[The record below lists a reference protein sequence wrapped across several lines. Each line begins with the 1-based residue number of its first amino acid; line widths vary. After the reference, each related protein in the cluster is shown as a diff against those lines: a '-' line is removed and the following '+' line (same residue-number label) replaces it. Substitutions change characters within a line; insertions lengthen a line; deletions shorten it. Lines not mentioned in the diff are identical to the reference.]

1 MKKISERHRHRYEV
15 NIKYKDKFE
24 EKGLLPLIKP
34 KTSLNDLQLMSKQK
48 IKSADILLIPGYL
61 FICKD
66 KNKEFS
72 LLLESVNGNVILDLE
87 NMKTASLPHL
97 EKLYP
102 EELKTLQS
110 AFSFKK
116 FRLEE
121 FISKTGF
128 GIGVKASL
136 QTLVKLGYLH
146 YNNNLF
152 SLSGKYVLSNLS
164 RNACYEKIN
173 FTKTNYYKKLNPRIS
188 LDKLKSHLSKFTNV
202 VDQRECFIIN
212 YKLNYE

>member
-1 MKKISERHRHRYEV
+1 
-15 NIKYKDKFE
+15 
-24 EKGLLPLIKP
+24 
-34 KTSLNDLQLMSKQK
+34 
-48 IKSADILLIPGYL
+48 
-61 FICKD
+61 
-66 KNKEFS
+66 
-72 LLLESVNGNVILDLE
+72 
-87 NMKTASLPHL
+87 MKTASLPHL
-97 EKLYP
+97 EQLSP

-110 AFSFKK
+110 AFSLKK

-128 GIGVKASL
+128 GIGVKAHL
-136 QTLVKLGYLH
+136 QILVKLGYLH

-152 SLSGKYVLSNLS
+152 SLSEKYVLSNLS
-164 RNACYEKIN
+164 RKACYEKIN
-173 FTKTNYYKKLNPRIS
+173 FTKINYSKKLNPRIS